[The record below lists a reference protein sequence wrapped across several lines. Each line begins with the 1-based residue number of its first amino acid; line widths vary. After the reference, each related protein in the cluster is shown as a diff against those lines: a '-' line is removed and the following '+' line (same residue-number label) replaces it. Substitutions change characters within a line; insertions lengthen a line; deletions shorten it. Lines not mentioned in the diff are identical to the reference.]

1 MGSSAKIDR
10 SRVTLATEVE
20 RLCWEKKLGASRHRP
35 WDAIDAIG
43 DIRRRHDW
51 LKAHGRDRSQEEQR
65 RRDPKAA
72 G

>member
-35 WDAIDAIG
+35 WDAIEAIG
-43 DIRRRHDW
+43 DTDGGAR
-51 LKAHGRDRSQEEQR
+51 LA
-65 RRDPKAA
+65 
-72 G
+72 